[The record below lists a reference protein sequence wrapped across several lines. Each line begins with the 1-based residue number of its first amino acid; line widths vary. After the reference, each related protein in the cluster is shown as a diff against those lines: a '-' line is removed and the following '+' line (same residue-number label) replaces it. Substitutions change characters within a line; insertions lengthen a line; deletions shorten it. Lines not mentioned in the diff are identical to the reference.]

1 MRGWRLHIVTTLV
14 AVSSVGT
21 GAQAP
26 QEQRPAFEVA
36 SIKRN
41 ESGQA
46 FIRLDIQRG
55 HVVAENIP
63 LKQFIRAA
71 YTLQLYQ
78 IAGAPSWADSTRF
91 DITATTGRDLFEP
104 APWLP
109 GGKFLLAQSMMQSLL
124 ADRFKM
130 VAHTEQREGQG
141 YALVL
146 SAPDRPSRLT
156 AAKVPCAPDCGV
168 KVGAGTVRAR
178 NVPLT
183 TFAEL
188 ISQFV
193 GRLVLDSTGV
203 TGTFDIELRWAPE
216 AQLATSDA
224 PSLFT
229 ALQEQLGLRLESR
242 RLPITTLVIDS
253 IEQPTPD

>member
-1 MRGWRLHIVTTLV
+1 MRLAGWAAAASLSFVT
-14 AVSSVGT
+14 VS
-21 GAQAP
+21 AQSAP
-26 QEQRPAFEVA
+26 SERPSFEAA

-41 ESGQA
+41 DSGQA
-46 FIRLDIQRG
+46 FLRLDIQRG

-78 IAGAPSWADSTRF
+78 IADAPSWVDSTRF
-91 DITATTGRDLFEP
+91 DIKATAGRDLFEP
-104 APWLP
+104 APWVP
-109 GGKFLLAQSMMQSLL
+109 GGKFLVAQLMMQSLL

-130 VAHTEQREGQG
+130 VSHTEQREGPG

-146 SAPDRPSRLT
+146 SDPDRPSRLT
-156 AAKVPCAPDCGV
+156 PAKVPCAPDCGV
-168 KVGAGTVRAR
+168 AVKAGTVRAR

-193 GRLVLDSTGV
+193 GRLVLDATGA
-203 TGTFDIELRWAPE
+203 TGNFDFDLRWAPE

-229 ALQEQLGLRLESR
+229 ALREQLGLRLDSR

-253 IEQPTPD
+253 IEQPTDD